1 MLGRGRSYV
10 WLLAGLLAIIAGFW
24 PSFYGDPLG
33 NDAWH
38 IAHAIAATLWVVLL
52 ITQSLLIGRGNR
64 QLHERLGWLSL
75 GLFATLFATTCY
87 MMWVELTG
95 PQPFPAVV
103 RQALLFLNVTF
114 LTLFVVL
121 YASGIAFRR
130 TRRLHTRLMGSTIL
144 IGLGPALVRLYGH
157 QIPALDTP
165 GSVILTFA
173 TIEIILVAA
182 IVIAFRHDRHV
193 RPFPEILVA
202 FVLIQAGLPWAT
214 GPTFAGVLRAL
225 GSPI

>member
-1 MLGRGRSYV
+1 MFGRGKSYV
-10 WLLAGLLAIIAGFW
+10 WFLAGLIAIIAGFW
-24 PSFYGDPLG
+24 PSFYSDPRS

-38 IAHAIAATLWVVLL
+38 IAHASAATLWVLLL
-52 ITQSLLIGRGNR
+52 IAQSLLIGRGNR
-64 QLHERLGWLSL
+64 QLHEWLGWLSL
-75 GLFATLFATTCY
+75 GLFAALFSTTCY

-114 LTLFVVL
+114 LTLFVAL

-157 QIPALDTP
+157 QIPSLGTP

-182 IVIAFRHDRHV
+182 IIIAFRHDRYV
-193 RPFPEILVA
+193 RPFPQILVA
-202 FVLIQAGLPWAT
+202 FVLIQTGLPWAT
-214 GPTFAGVLRAL
+214 GPTFAGMLRAVVA
-225 GSPI
+225 PI